1 MPLVDQPAVVVDLE
15 TTGANPAL
23 DRITE
28 VGVLLIEG
36 GEVVREWSSLV
47 NPEAPIPPFISSMTG
62 ITDAMVAKA
71 PTFRELRHEI
81 ADLLRGRIFIAHNA
95 RFDYGFLSH
104 EFRRV
109 EQPFQERVL
118 CSVKLSRRLWP
129 EHRSHGLDAIMARH
143 GIQCADRHRA
153 LGDAKALWEF
163 LCYVQDHVPAAR
175 IGHAVAELLQQPST
189 PSTSAPVA
197 ADALPESPGVY
208 RFYGEG
214 GVLLYVGKCGNLRAR
229 VMAYFSGGRIAARDA
244 RLARQVRHVDWIE
257 AVGELDAMLM
267 QARLIAADAPKL
279 NRTRIKVERAWSL
292 ALIDGAPAGPRWVDV
307 VDSDGW
313 SGTASER
320 NYGLFRS
327 RRAAEQALRGL
338 AAGHTLCAS
347 PLGLTPQPDARCD
360 PGTGS
365 ACALCSSTERPAAHF
380 TRLIAALAP
389 LRLEPWPYR
398 GRIGI
403 KEHDTASGRSAIHVV
418 DRWRYLGT
426 ARSEADLQDLLDARS
441 ATGFDAD
448 HYRLFS
454 KALLAPATQRRIVD
468 L

>member
-1 MPLVDQPAVVVDLE
+1 MSLIDHPAVVVDLE

-47 NPEAPIPPFISSMTG
+47 NPQAPIPPFISTMTG
-62 ITDAMVAKA
+62 ITDAMVASA
-71 PTFRELRHEI
+71 PTFRELQREI
-81 ADLLRGRIFIAHNA
+81 ADLLRDRIFIAHNA

-109 EQPFQERVL
+109 EHPFQERVL

-129 EHRSHGLDAIMARH
+129 EHRSHGLDAIIARH

-163 LCYVQDHVPAAR
+163 LRYVQDQVPAAR
-175 IGHAVAELLQQPST
+175 IQHAVAELLQQPSGF
-189 PSTSAPVA
+189 SASAPVV
-197 ADALPESPGVY
+197 ADVVPESPGIY
-208 RFYGEG
+208 RFYGEDG
-214 GVLLYVGKCGNLRAR
+214 ELLYVGKCGNLRAR
-229 VMAYFSGGRIAARDA
+229 VMAYFSGGRISAREA
-244 RLARQVRHVDWIE
+244 RLARQVRRVDWIE
-257 AVGELDAMLM
+257 AAGELDAMLM

-292 ALIDGAPAGPRWVDV
+292 ALIDGAPAGTRWLDV
-307 VDSDGW
+307 VDSSGW
-313 SGTASER
+313 SGAESDR
-320 NYGLFRS
+320 FYGLFRS

-338 AAGHTLCAS
+338 AAGHRLCAS
-347 PLGLTPQPDARCD
+347 RLGLTRQPEARCD
-360 PGTGS
+360 AGTS
-365 ACALCSSTERPAAHF
+365 DVCALCNGTESPAAHF
-380 TRLIAALAP
+380 ARLIAALAP

-403 KEHDTASGRSAIHVV
+403 KEHDTASGRSAMHVI
-418 DRWRYLGT
+418 DRWCYLGT
-426 ARSEADLQDLLDARS
+426 ARSEADLQDLLEAR
-441 ATGFDAD
+441 AAAGFDAAD
-448 HYRLFS
+448 YRLLS
-454 KALLAPATQRRIVD
+454 KVLPAAGTQGRIIE